1 MLPSRLTSHAR
12 RLPNPRYSPDRRRR
26 AEFARWSRKG
36 LPVPTKMISQ
46 GMPHGEYQQR
56 FGRQQDDDD
65 WLLTRSGSHS
75 PSATPYSLSV
85 AVPATTKSLGVVI
98 QPMLSR
104 SVAAASARRVRWC
117 NERRARNL
125 DSRVHVA
132 DEGFRVR
139 VDGRR
144 CGNTGDDRFNKVRS
158 EPSVSPT
165 NIDRVS
171 IYPASCF
178 PVTTS
183 TGKD

>member
-1 MLPSRLTSHAR
+1 MYDGSPAR
-12 RLPNPRYSPDRRRR
+12 DTVPVDGGEQSLRDGLEKVFRFLSKFKPKGEKKTPD
-26 AEFARWSRKG
+26 EP
-36 LPVPTKMISQ
+36 LC
-46 GMPHGEYQQR
+46 QQR
-56 FGRQQDDDD
+56 VPKGQKKGEDDRM
-65 WLLTRSGSHS
+65 LTRSGSHN

-132 DEGFRVR
+132 DERFRVR

>member
-1 MLPSRLTSHAR
+1 MVSKRSSGSYRDEKSRQT
-12 RLPNPRYSPDRRRR
+12 
-26 AEFARWSRKG
+26 
-36 LPVPTKMISQ
+36 
-46 GMPHGEYQQR
+46 PHGECQQR
-56 FGRQQDDDD
+56 FGRQQGDDD

-98 QPMLSR
+98 QPMLSGSIVDQPENVNSDGR
-104 SVAAASARRVRWC
+104 EDVMQRE
-117 NERRARNL
+117 ERE

-132 DEGFRVR
+132 DERFRVR

-183 TGKD
+183 AGKD